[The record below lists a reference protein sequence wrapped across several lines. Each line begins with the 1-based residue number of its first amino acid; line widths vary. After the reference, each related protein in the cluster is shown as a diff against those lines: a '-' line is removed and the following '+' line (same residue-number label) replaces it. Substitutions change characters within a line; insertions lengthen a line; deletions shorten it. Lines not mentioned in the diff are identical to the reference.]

1 MRQYWTV
8 LHGQP
13 PEHPDADVE
22 LVAVEIASG
31 QTASPNRAVS
41 DTSGSV
47 PRIRRRLR
55 RLANENDD

>member
-22 LVAVEIASG
+22 LVAVEIDSG
-31 QTASPNRAVS
+31 QTVFAEPGGGQQEWLCAE
-41 DTSGSV
+41 DPTSLKEA
-47 PRIRRRLR
+47 R
-55 RLANENDD
+55 

>member
-22 LVAVEIASG
+22 LVAVEIDSG
-31 QTASPNRAVS
+31 QTVFAEPGGERHEWLCAE
-41 DTSGSV
+41 DPT
-47 PRIRRRLR
+47 PLEEAR
-55 RLANENDD
+55 